1 MVDKRTAAVLI
12 LGFIILVSGLS
23 LWVLGDQTSSVVS
36 LPLASTG
43 VVWAPLLWICGIIVL
58 LSAAFANNV
67 RPKYYVIWVVSL
79 IVGYLVIFGIIV
91 VITGY
96 LVSLS

>member
-1 MVDKRTAAVLI
+1 MVNKRTAAILI
-12 LGFIILVSGLS
+12 VGFIILISGLS

-43 VVWAPLLWICGIIVL
+43 VTWAPLLWICGIIVL
-58 LSAAFANNV
+58 LSAAFANIL

-79 IVGYLVIFGIIV
+79 IVGYLVIFGVIV
-91 VITGY
+91 VVTSY
-96 LVSLS
+96 LGT

>member
-1 MVDKRTAAVLI
+1 MVDKKTAAVLI
-12 LGFIILVSGLS
+12 VGFLILVSGLS

-43 VVWAPLLWICGIIVL
+43 VLWAPLLWVCGIIVL
-58 LSAAFANNV
+58 LSAAFANIL
-67 RPKYYVIWVVSL
+67 RAKYYVIWLVTL

-91 VITGY
+91 VITSY
-96 LVSLS
+96 LVS

>member
-1 MVDKRTAAVLI
+1 MVEKRTAAVLI
-12 LGFIILVSGLS
+12 VGFLLLIAGLS

-43 VVWAPLLWICGIIVL
+43 VLWAPLLWVCGIIVL
-58 LSAAFANNV
+58 LTAAFANILH
-67 RPKYYVIWVVSL
+67 PKHYLLWLVSL

-91 VITGY
+91 VITG
-96 LVSLS
+96 LLIP

>member
-1 MVDKRTAAVLI
+1 MVDKWSAAVLI
-12 LGFIILVSGLS
+12 LGFLILVTGLS

-43 VVWAPLLWICGIIVL
+43 VLWAPLLWICGIIVL
-58 LSAAFANNV
+58 LSAAFASV
-67 RPKYYVIWVVSL
+67 LRAKYYVLWLVSL

-91 VITGY
+91 AITSY
-96 LVSLS
+96 LVP

>member
-1 MVDKRTAAVLI
+1 MVAKPTVAVLI
-12 LGFIILVSGLS
+12 LGFLILVSGLS

-43 VVWAPLLWICGIIVL
+43 VLWAPLLWICGIIVL
-58 LSAAFANNV
+58 LSAAFANIL
-67 RPKYYVIWVVSL
+67 RAKHYVIWLASL

-91 VITGY
+91 AVTSY
-96 LVSLS
+96 LVP

>member
-12 LGFIILVSGLS
+12 VGFLILISGLS
-23 LWVLGDQTSSVVS
+23 LWVLGDQTSSIVS

-43 VVWAPLLWICGIIVL
+43 VLWAPLLWICGIIVL
-58 LSAAFANNV
+58 LSAAFANIL
-67 RPKYYVIWVVSL
+67 RAKYYVIWVVSL

-91 VITGY
+91 VVTGY
-96 LVSLS
+96 LIP

>member
-1 MVDKRTAAVLI
+1 MVNKWTAAVLI
-12 LGFIILVSGLS
+12 LGFLILISGLS

-43 VVWAPLLWICGIIVL
+43 VLWAPLLWICGIIVL
-58 LSAAFANNV
+58 LSAAFANIL
-67 RPKYYVIWVVSL
+67 RAKYYVVWLVSL

-91 VITGY
+91 VITAY
-96 LVSLS
+96 IIS

>member
-1 MVDKRTAAVLI
+1 MVNKRTAAILI
-12 LGFIILVSGLS
+12 VGFIILISGLS

-43 VVWAPLLWICGIIVL
+43 VTWAPLLWVCGIIVL
-58 LSAAFANNV
+58 LSAAFANIL

-79 IVGYLVIFGIIV
+79 IVGYLVIFGVIV
-91 VITGY
+91 VVTSY
-96 LVSLS
+96 LGT

>member
-1 MVDKRTAAVLI
+1 MVNKWTAAVLI
-12 LGFIILVSGLS
+12 LGFLILISGLS

-43 VVWAPLLWICGIIVL
+43 VPWAPLLWICGIIVL
-58 LSAAFANNV
+58 LSAAFANIL
-67 RPKYYVIWVVSL
+67 RAKYYVVWLISL
-79 IVGYLVIFGIIV
+79 IIGYLVIFAIIV

-96 LVSLS
+96 IIS

>member
-1 MVDKRTAAVLI
+1 MVDKRTTAVLI
-12 LGFIILVSGLS
+12 VGFIILISGLS

-43 VVWAPLLWICGIIVL
+43 VSWAPLLWVCGIIVL
-58 LSAAFANNV
+58 LSAAFANIL

-79 IVGYLVIFGIIV
+79 IVGYLVIFGVIV
-91 VITGY
+91 VVTSY
-96 LVSLS
+96 LGT

>member
-1 MVDKRTAAVLI
+1 MVNSRTAAVLI
-12 LGFIILVSGLS
+12 VGFIILIAGLS
-23 LWVLGDQTSSVVS
+23 LWVLGDQTSSLVP

-43 VVWAPLLWICGIIVL
+43 VPWAPLLWVCGIIVL
-58 LSAAFANNV
+58 LTSAFANILD
-67 RPKYYVIWVVSL
+67 PKHYLLWLVSL

-96 LVSLS
+96 LIP

>member
-12 LGFIILVSGLS
+12 VGFLILISGLS
-23 LWVLGDQTSSVVS
+23 LWVLGDQTSSIVS

-43 VVWAPLLWICGIIVL
+43 VLWAPLLWICGIIVL
-58 LSAAFANNV
+58 LSAAFANIL
-67 RPKYYVIWVVSL
+67 RAKYYVIWIVSL

-91 VITGY
+91 VVTGY
-96 LVSLS
+96 LIP

>member
-1 MVDKRTAAVLI
+1 MVNKWSAAVLI
-12 LGFIILVSGLS
+12 LGFLILLTGLS

-43 VVWAPLLWICGIIVL
+43 VLWAPLLWICGIIVL
-58 LSAAFANNV
+58 LSAAFASV
-67 RPKYYVIWVVSL
+67 LRAKYYVLWVVSL

-91 VITGY
+91 AITSY
-96 LVSLS
+96 LVP

>member
-1 MVDKRTAAVLI
+1 MDKRTAAVLI
-12 LGFIILVSGLS
+12 LGFLILISGLS

-43 VVWAPLLWICGIIVL
+43 VLWAPLLWVCGIIVL
-58 LSAAFANNV
+58 LSAAFATNV
-67 RPKYYVIWVVSL
+67 APKYYALWVVSL

>member
-1 MVDKRTAAVLI
+1 MVDKRTTAVLI
-12 LGFIILVSGLS
+12 VGFLILISGLS

-43 VVWAPLLWICGIIVL
+43 VSWAPLLWVCGIIVL
-58 LSAAFANNV
+58 LSAAFANIL

-79 IVGYLVIFGIIV
+79 LVGYLVIFGVIV
-91 VITGY
+91 VVTSY
-96 LVSLS
+96 LGT